1 MQEVRLWEIVSGK
14 TLREIPGSQISLEKQ
29 LEDWLAKDI
38 SLLDPNLLVI
48 GRQVRTDFGGYI
60 DLLCLDNQGNVVVV
74 ELKRGQTPRETAAQ
88 ALEYA
93 SWVRGLSHD
102 EVADIAK
109 DYLQRVRS
117 CSLADAFEQSFEEK
131 LSEELN
137 ASHRSLVV
145 AESIDAATV
154 RIVRYLSDKNVP
166 INVATVQHFTGSG
179 GRSFLAQVYL
189 IEPEEAEAKSRTTS
203 KRRPGQTLGGLEELA
218 EKKGI
223 GKLYSQVGT
232 GIRGILQ
239 PGAYKDRNF
248 YRYRREEGGY
258 RTALIVWATPH
269 EEFGGLGF
277 TVHVTRMEKLFGVDL
292 DEVRSWLPPNARE
305 RSLSGWPGSSEE
317 ERRNAVGLNGAFQ
330 NEGEVDKFLDGL
342 KTAFEAS
349 TRT

>member
-1 MQEVRLWEIVSGK
+1 MQEVRLWEVICGK
-14 TLREIPGSQISLEKQ
+14 RLRKIEESKISLEVQ
-29 LEDWLAKDI
+29 LEGWLAKDI

-48 GRQVRTDFGGYI
+48 GRQVYTDFGKVM
-60 DLLCLDNQGNVVVV
+60 DLLCLDRVGDTVVL
-74 ELKRGQTPRETAAQ
+74 ELKKGQTPKDTAAQ

-93 SWVRGLSHD
+93 SWVKDLSHERITEIAD
-102 EVADIAK
+102 E
-109 DYLQRVRS
+109 YLS
-117 CSLADAFEQSFEEK
+117 KAGSSSLAEAFQERFETE
-131 LSEELN
+131 LPQELN
-137 ASHRSLVV
+137 LGHRILVV
-145 AESIDAATV
+145 AESIDATTH

-166 INVATVQHFTGSG
+166 INVATVQHFTDSS

-189 IEPEEAEAKSRTTS
+189 IEPEEAATNTNTTT
-203 KRRPGQTLGGLEELA
+203 KRRAGQTLAGLEELA

>member
-1 MQEVRLWEIVSGK
+1 MQEVRLWEVICGK
-14 TLREIPGSQISLEKQ
+14 RLRKIEESKISLEVQ

-48 GRQVRTDFGGYI
+48 GRQVRTHFGGYI
-60 DLLCLDNQGNVVVV
+60 DLLCLDNLGNTVVV

-88 ALEYA
+88 ALDYA
-93 SWVRGLSHD
+93 SWVKGLSHD
-102 EVADIAK
+102 EITKIARE
-109 DYLQRVRS
+109 YIQRVRS
-117 CSLADAFEQSFEEK
+117 CSLEDAFEQNLEGK
-131 LSEELN
+131 LPEELN
-137 ASHRSLVV
+137 ASHRSLIV
-145 AESIDAATV
+145 AESIDAATE
-154 RIVRYLSDKNVP
+154 RIIRYLSDMNVP
-166 INVATVQHFTGSG
+166 INVATVQHFTDSG
-179 GRSFLAQVYL
+179 GRKFLAQVYL
-189 IEPEEAEAKSRTTS
+189 IEPEEAETKSPTTPG
-203 KRRPGQTLGGLEELA
+203 RRQTLAGLEELA

>member
-1 MQEVRLWEIVSGK
+1 MQEVRLWEIASGK

-48 GRQVRTDFGGYI
+48 GRQVYTDFGKVM
-60 DLLCLDNQGNVVVV
+60 DLLCLDKVGDTVVV
-74 ELKRGQTPRETAAQ
+74 ELKKGQTPRETAAQ
-88 ALEYA
+88 GLEYA
-93 SWVRGLSHD
+93 FWVKDLSHERITEIAD
-102 EVADIAK
+102 E
-109 DYLQRVRS
+109 YLSKVGS
-117 CSLADAFEQSFEEK
+117 GSLAEAFQERFETD
-131 LSEELN
+131 LPSELN
-137 ASHRSLVV
+137 LGHRILVV
-145 AESIDAATV
+145 AESIDASTR
-154 RIVRYLSDKNVP
+154 RIVQYLSDKNVP
-166 INVATVQHFTGSG
+166 INVATVQHFTDGSG
-179 GRSFLAQVYL
+179 KNFLAQVYL
-189 IEPEEAEAKSRTTS
+189 IEPEEAEIKSNGRS
-203 KRRPGQTLGGLEELA
+203 GQTLAGLEKLA